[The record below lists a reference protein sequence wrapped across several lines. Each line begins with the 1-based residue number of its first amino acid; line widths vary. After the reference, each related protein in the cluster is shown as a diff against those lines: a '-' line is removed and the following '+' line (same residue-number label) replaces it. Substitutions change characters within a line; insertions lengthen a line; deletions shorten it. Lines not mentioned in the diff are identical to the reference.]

1 MAKVRPGSIQRVNK
15 LNSPIAHLDN
25 IRSFLQACRV
35 HFLLNDAQLFDVTD
49 LQDPE
54 QRSGA
59 FTSVGT
65 KGWGAEKRLKNVC
78 VTLYWIGRRL
88 AEEENYKGPIPDLSV
103 FHPVL
108 PGQTVIFVCNCVNII
123 FTPRIDLSPHPRGTR
138 GGRGVQS
145 PQESCDGSS
154 RPLPT

>member
-35 HFLLNDAQLFDVTD
+35 HFLLNEAQLFDVTD

-59 FTSVGT
+59 FTSGGA

-78 VTLYWIGRRL
+78 VTLYWIGRKL
-88 AEEENYKGPIPDLSV
+88 AEEESYQGPIPDLSV

-108 PGQTVIFVCNCVNII
+108 PGQTVLSVCS
-123 FTPRIDLSPHPRGTR
+123 L
-138 GGRGVQS
+138 
-145 PQESCDGSS
+145 
-154 RPLPT
+154 